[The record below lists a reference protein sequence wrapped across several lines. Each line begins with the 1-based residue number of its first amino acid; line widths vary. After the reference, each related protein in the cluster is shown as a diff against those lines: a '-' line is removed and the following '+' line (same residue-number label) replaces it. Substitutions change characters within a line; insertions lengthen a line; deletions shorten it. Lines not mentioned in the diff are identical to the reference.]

1 MLLSVFHITRTR
13 RQKKLSNVDMFQMNA
28 LDSQERAKWH
38 SVTDILDKIHKE
50 HCSQVEDFNKVCD
63 FAVR

>member
-1 MLLSVFHITRTR
+1 
-13 RQKKLSNVDMFQMNA
+13 MFQMNA